1 MSMQASPTLAA
12 ALWPV
17 SGTSRALGLARFA
30 ALAVAGALAMTL
42 SAKAQVPFYPVPLT
56 LQTLVLLVLGA
67 TLGWRI
73 AVASIAIYLLE
84 GALGL
89 PVFAFTPEKGV
100 GLAYMAGPTGGFL
113 ASYAF
118 AAGLIGWFA
127 ERGANR
133 SVLKLAGVMIV
144 AEIIVFSM
152 GFGWL
157 STFIG
162 AEKAW
167 AFGVAPFLVPDA
179 IKVALAASL
188 VVGGGALAR
197 AAEARGR
204 RVLPKPSP
212 TGIFR

>member
-1 MSMQASPTLAA
+1 MGTHPSPTIAA

-17 SGTSRALGLARFA
+17 SSSSKGLELARFA

-56 LQTLVLLVLGA
+56 LQTLVLLLLGA

-73 AVASIAIYLLE
+73 AVASIALYMLE

-89 PVFAFTPEKGV
+89 PVFAFTPEKGI

-113 ASYAF
+113 ASYLPAVF
-118 AAGLIGWFA
+118 LIGWLA
-127 ERGANR
+127 ERGAAR
-133 SVLKLAGVMIV
+133 SVLKLAAVMV
-144 AEIIVFSM
+144 LAEIIVFSM

-157 STFIG
+157 SGFIG
-162 AEKAW
+162 AQKAW
-167 AFGVAPFLVPDA
+167 AFGVAPFLLPDA

-188 VVGGGALAR
+188 VVGGGTLV
-197 AAEARGR
+197 RGLR
-204 RVLPKPSP
+204 
-212 TGIFR
+212 G

>member
-17 SGTSRALGLARFA
+17 SGTSRALALARFA

-67 TLGWRI
+67 TLGWRM

-133 SVLKLAGVMIV
+133 SVLKRAGVMIV

-197 AAEARGR
+197 GVRG
-204 RVLPKPSP
+204 
-212 TGIFR
+212 